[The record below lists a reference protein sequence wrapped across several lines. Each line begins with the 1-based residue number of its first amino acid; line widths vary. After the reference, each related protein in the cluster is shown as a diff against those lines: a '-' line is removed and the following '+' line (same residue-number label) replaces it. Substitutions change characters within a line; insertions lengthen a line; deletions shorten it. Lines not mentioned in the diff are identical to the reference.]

1 MKPTRQ
7 IQVVVV
13 SLAVAPVLGGL
24 LLWSEGSLTSSE
36 AAWEALENAVI
47 TLMGEYPD
55 KPSTVAGR
63 IVQLLLLI
71 FGTFIFGAIVGK
83 ISSIFVTR
91 ALVQKIAMKSFR
103 DHIILCN
110 WNDKAPAIVRQ
121 LLEANQK
128 EPRDIVVI
136 SASEV
141 PNRDDFETENRV
153 HFIQADPSHHGTLEQ
168 FQATQAK
175 AVILLADEAS
185 QSPDEKNALIALAV
199 KHLEQDPTL
208 RKDIHVIGELVNLDR
223 RRHLQEAGVDEVI
236 AARDYSSG
244 IIAQSAVFKN
254 MSVVYQQLLTYSD
267 DSNEFY
273 FIEPGRYPSSFQGK
287 TFAELSRLVSEY
299 GQQQRDNPLLLIG
312 VRRSDGEILLN
323 PRPYDFDYL
332 TQDDALIVM
341 AFHPTLQIKTT

>member
-1 MKPTRQ
+1 MKLTRQ
-7 IQVVVV
+7 IKVLLV
-13 SLAVAPVLGGL
+13 SLAAAPVLGGL
-24 LLWSEGSLTSSE
+24 LLWSEGALTSRE

-47 TLMGEYPD
+47 ALMGEYPD

-91 ALVQKIAMKSFR
+91 ALVQKIAMTSFR
-103 DHIILCN
+103 NHIILCN
-110 WNDKAPAIVRQ
+110 WNNKATAIVRQ
-121 LLEANQK
+121 LLEANQE

-136 SASEV
+136 SASEI
-141 PNRDDFETENRV
+141 PNREDFETEDRV
-153 HFIQADPSHHGTLEQ
+153 YFIQADPTHHAALEQ
-168 FQATQAK
+168 LQATQAK
-175 AVILLADEAS
+175 AVILLADEGS
-185 QSPDEKNALIALAV
+185 ESPDEKNALIALAV
-199 KHLEQDPTL
+199 KHLEQDPSL

-236 AARDYSSG
+236 AACDYSSG

-254 MSVVYQQLLTYSD
+254 MSAVYQQLLTYSD

-273 FIEPGRYPSSFQGK
+273 FIEPGRYPSSFWGK
-287 TFAELSRLVSEY
+287 TFIELSHLVSQC
-299 GQQQRDNPLLLIG
+299 GRQQQDNPLLLIG
-312 VRRSDGEILLN
+312 VRRRNGEILLN
-323 PRPYDFDYL
+323 PRSYDFDVL

-341 AFHPTLQIKTT
+341 AFHPTSRINSP